1 MRWPIGAEVRQKPI
15 PGGVM
20 LYDASRAGNVED
32 SWFDPRWWSQRGQVR
47 ASAEGRGAAL
57 FIDADA
63 RQLVLRHYRRGGW
76 IAQLSPDR
84 YLWRNE
90 ALTRPYLEWHLLYAM
105 QRAGLPVPVPIAAR
119 YRRVGRWRYTADLI
133 TERIPAALSLAA
145 LLRAAPLALS
155 GWIALGRCLRRFHE
169 DGICHADLNAHNVL
183 LDDAGDVWLVDF
195 DRGRLRH
202 PGYWCDGNL
211 VRLRRS
217 IEKVTDG
224 LPPERFS
231 EADWASLLD
240 GYFTALPAASAA

>member
-1 MRWPIGAEVRQKPI
+1 
-15 PGGVM
+15 
-20 LYDASRAGNVED
+20 
-32 SWFDPRWWSQRGQVR
+32 
-47 ASAEGRGAAL
+47 
-57 FIDADA
+57 
-63 RQLVLRHYRRGGW
+63 
-76 IAQLSPDR
+76 
-84 YLWRNE
+84 
-90 ALTRPYLEWHLLYAM
+90 
-105 QRAGLPVPVPIAAR
+105 VPVPIAAR

-133 TERIPAALSLAA
+133 TERIPAASSLAA

-217 IEKVTDG
+217 IEKVTEG

-240 GYFTALPAASAA
+240 GYFTALPQASAA